1 VLERGEMGEELAA
14 TLADRTQRLRDL
26 LADEPDSEVDA
37 FVLRMPR
44 RYFLSVQPAQAA
56 RHFATIAPALGA
68 AEVRTATAPGTDP
81 GTYELLVVA
90 PDRPGLLSWIAGAL
104 AVGGISI
111 LSAEVFTAEDG
122 AAIDLF
128 EVQGAFEP
136 EIDESR
142 WRRFRTTLRRA
153 VDGSISVESAVE
165 EQRRRYPAPR
175 APTALT
181 VRIDNDA
188 SDFSTVVEVGAP
200 DRIGLL
206 HDVTRVFA
214 DLKLDVHLAKVATY
228 DGRVVDAFYVRDTLG
243 RKVTDDAQL
252 GEIRGALTGRLGQ
265 R

>member
-14 TLADRTQRLRDL
+14 TLADRTERLRDL
-26 LADEPDSEVDA
+26 LTDEPDADVDA

-44 RYFLSVQPAQAA
+44 RYFLSVEPAQAA
-56 RHFATIAPALGA
+56 RHFATIAPRLGA
-68 AEVRTATAPGTDP
+68 NEVRTTVGPGT
-81 GTYELLVVA
+81 GAASYELVVVA

-111 LSAEVFTAEDG
+111 LSAEVFTTEDG
-122 AAIDLF
+122 AAIDVF
-128 EVQGAFEP
+128 EVEGAFEP
-136 EIDESR
+136 EIDEAR
-142 WRRFRTTLRRA
+142 WRRFRSTLRR
-153 VDGSISVESAVE
+153 VIDGSISIESAVN
-165 EQRRRYPAPR
+165 EQRRRYPPPR
-175 APTALT
+175 ARTALS

-228 DGRVVDAFYVRDTLG
+228 DGRVVDAFYVRDALG
-243 RKVTDDAQL
+243 RKVTDGDQL
-252 GEIRGALTGRLGQ
+252 DEIRGVLAAQLQ